1 MLDLT
6 HSLNV
11 CRASA
16 GTGKTFT
23 LAAYYVGL
31 LLSGVSYRNILA
43 VTFTNKAT
51 AEMKE
56 RILTYLLAIAQGD
69 SREDAFFEK
78 AKSFMTGNTRAT
90 DKQLRTRADVCFRQ
104 MLADYDNVCVSTIDS
119 FLQTLLSGMAQL
131 LGKGAGYSVELDI
144 KRAIATAVDQI
155 LTTEM
160 TDQLEPI
167 MVDYLQDRLDNEAR
181 WDIRKSII
189 DMAQKLYD
197 ESVQMLNSEGK
208 IDFNPD
214 HIRRYK
220 KMLDQ
225 WRTRP
230 EFTRL
235 ATLREQVAAQYTS
248 ITQKTFF
255 NDIDRMLTNIAD
267 SIHEPKGL
275 ETGKRFMGMTA
286 AAYAKFSDT
295 QKDKWQSATGTLYAQ
310 IEQLQL
316 LCDTCRRTYWEC
328 QITGQFLMD
337 MRMMQA
343 LLKQIN
349 DNLAEAN
356 RTLLAETA
364 ATLTKALKPGDA
376 DFILEKCGIRYKHV
390 MIDEF
395 QDTSRLQWQVF
406 LPLVKDILAAE
417 GNSILIVG
425 DIKQSIYRWRNG
437 DWHIMD
443 NLGSPKDPL
452 APWFNPKFPALQR
465 NFRSRRNVVQFNL
478 QTMQSILAESE
489 PDRQNAYIYNED
501 YTHDTLTDYYN
512 TKNDGGYVRFRAY
525 PKHIYGGSTLSAQ
538 VLKTPRVQADIL
550 IDVFTTIESLLQQG
564 ESPAD
569 IMILVRTNR
578 EAMAV
583 VNCFNDLR
591 QNADTFPTLIDTRLV
606 SADSFHLDRSASVL
620 LAINALRYIE
630 SADPVA
636 AKYIELGTSVPDP
649 LEQLAALDR
658 QLPLYEMLQDIVR
671 LLLCDEHG
679 TFLFTDIAYVNCLL
693 DNVRNYVAD
702 SSSDRH
708 AFLQYWDDTM
718 HEKSIPAPDTNA
730 IRIMTV
736 HSSKG
741 LESKTLFLPFCT
753 WAMENDNPQKTNL
766 LWCKACVRPEDG
778 TEPLRY
784 VPVID
789 TKQLAETT
797 YATAYTA
804 EHRDQRID
812 ALNLLYVALT
822 RAADNLYIYAD
833 INISSKTGTDPNSV
847 GTLLL
852 RACGMEQDLL
862 AADTAYCDMEQPCF
876 VEYILGEQPYIRP
889 LKTHTET
896 APFSF
901 SGAEEK
907 AATLCSNSQAVR
919 FRQSQES
926 ALYTVMGSHAE
937 DVIEHINIGNICHD
951 ILAHVAVREDLPRV
965 IDDFC
970 QRGIIGSAQQRHDIS
985 ALIDKAWTQP
995 KLCDWFSSRWQ
1006 LFREQAIL
1014 INGEERRPDR
1024 VMLSGQQVVVLDY
1037 KFGTQPKPEYRTQV
1051 RGYMEAMRA
1060 LGYTDVQGYLWYART
1075 DKLEEV
1081 Q

>member
-1 MLDLT
+1 MLDHT

-78 AKSFMTGNTRAT
+78 AKSFMLSDTRAT
-90 DKQLRTRADVCFRQ
+90 DEQLRVRAATCFRQ

-131 LGKGAGYSVELDI
+131 LGKGAGYSVELDV
-144 KRAIATAVDQI
+144 KRAITTAVDQI

-160 TDQLEPI
+160 TDRLEPI

-181 WDIRKSII
+181 WDIRGSII
-189 DMAQKLYD
+189 NMAQKLYD

-220 KMLDQ
+220 KMLDK

-230 EFTRL
+230 EFAEL
-235 ATLREQVAAQYTS
+235 EQALGVVENCKYATQQSIKAQINNIRKS
-248 ITQKTFF
+248 
-255 NDIDRMLTNIAD
+255 LTDVHQFTKKEEIFRGIALDTWKKIAD
-267 SIHEPKGL
+267 TESEKYRKQWGAVYDDVCHL
-275 ETGKRFMGMTA
+275 
-286 AAYAKFSDT
+286 
-295 QKDKWQSATGTLYAQ
+295 Q
-310 IEQLQL
+310 QL
-316 LCDTCRRTYWEC
+316 CNVCRRTYWEC
-328 QITGQFLMD
+328 RITGLFLMD
-337 MRMMQA
+337 MRMMQG
-343 LLKQIN
+343 LLERIN

-364 ATLTKALKPGDA
+364 ATLTQALKPGDA
-376 DFILEKCGIRYKHV
+376 DFILEKCGIRYKHI

-406 LPLVKDILAAE
+406 LPLLQDILAAE

-443 NLGSPKDPL
+443 ALGKADNVL
-452 APWFNPKFPALQR
+452 TPWYNPDFPALQR

-478 QTMQSILAESE
+478 QTMQRILAESE
-489 PDRQNAYIYNED
+489 PDKQNAYIYNED
-501 YTHDTLTDYYN
+501 YKGDNLVDYYN
-512 TKNDGGYVRFRAY
+512 AKNDGGYVRFRAY
-525 PKHIYGGSTLSAQ
+525 PKHKSGSTLAAQ

-550 IDVFTTIESLLQQG
+550 TDVFGTIESLLQQG
-564 ESPAD
+564 ESAAD
-569 IMILVRTNR
+569 MMILVRKNN

-583 VNCFNDLR
+583 VKSFNDLR
-591 QNADTFPTLIDTRLV
+591 QNTDAFPALGHTRLV

-620 LAINALRYIE
+620 LAVNALRYLD

-636 AKYIELGTSVPDP
+636 AKYIELVAPVPDP
-649 LEQLAALDR
+649 LAQLAAIDR

-671 LLLCDEHG
+671 LLLCDQEG
-679 TFLFTDIAYVNCLL
+679 TFLFSDIAYINCLL

-702 SSSDRH
+702 SGSDRH

-718 HEKSIPAPDTNA
+718 HDKSIPAPDTNA

-741 LESKTLFLPFCT
+741 LESKTLFIPFCT
-753 WAMENDNPQKTNL
+753 WEMENSRKTNL
-766 LWCKACVRPEDG
+766 LWCEACVKPEDG

-784 VPVID
+784 IPVKD
-789 TKQLAETT
+789 SKQLAETA
-797 YATAYTA
+797 YAAAYTA
-804 EHRDQRID
+804 EHCDQRID

-833 INISSKTGTDPNSV
+833 INISAKTGTDPDSV

-852 RACGMEQDLL
+852 RACGMEQDFID
-862 AADTAYCDMEQPCF
+862 ADTAYSDTELPCF
-876 VEYILGEQPYIRP
+876 VEYTLGEQPYIRST
-889 LKTHTET
+889 KTRAET

-907 AATLCSNSQAVR
+907 AATLCSNSHAVR

-926 ALYTVMGSHAE
+926 ALYTVMGTRSE
-937 DVIEHINIGNICHD
+937 EIIEHIDIGNICHD

-970 QRGIIGSAQQRHDIS
+970 RRGIIGSEQQRNTIA

-995 KLCDWFSSRWQ
+995 ELCDWFSGRRQ
-1006 LFREQAIL
+1006 LLREQAIL
-1014 INGEERRPDR
+1014 VDGEERRPDR
-1024 VMLSGQQVVVLDY
+1024 VMISGQEVVVLDY

-1051 RGYMEAMRA
+1051 RGYMDAMRA
-1060 LGYTDVQGYLWYART
+1060 LGYTDVKGYLWYART
-1075 DKLEEV
+1075 GKLEEV
-1081 Q
+1081 E

>member
-1 MLDLT
+1 VLDHT

-56 RILTYLLAIAQGD
+56 RILTYLLAIAQCDHG
-69 SREDAFFEK
+69 EDAFFEK
-78 AKSFMTGNTRAT
+78 AKSFMLSYTRVT
-90 DKQLRTRADVCFRQ
+90 DVELRARAEVCFRQ
-104 MLADYDNVCVSTIDS
+104 MLADYENVCVSTIDS
-119 FLQTLLSGMAQL
+119 FLQMLLSGMAQL
-131 LGKGAGYSVELDI
+131 LGKGAGYSVELDV
-144 KRAIATAVDQI
+144 KRAITTAVDQI

-160 TDQLEPI
+160 TDQMEPI
-167 MVDYLQDRLDNEAR
+167 MVEYLQDQLDNEAR
-181 WDIRKSII
+181 WDIRGSII
-189 DMAQKLYD
+189 RMALKLYD

-208 IDFNPD
+208 IDFDPD

-220 KMLDQ
+220 KTLDA

-235 ATLREQVAAQYTS
+235 ATLREQVAKQKS
-248 ITQKTFF
+248 SVTQKSFF
-255 NDIDRMLTNIAD
+255 NDLVRMLDNIED
-267 SIHEPKGL
+267 SYQKPK
-275 ETGKRFMGMTA
+275 EMKTEEVFRGMTA

-295 QKDKWQSATGTLYAQ
+295 QKDKWQSAAGVLYGQ
-310 IEQLQL
+310 IEELQR
-316 LCDTCRRTYWEC
+316 LCTICRRTYWEC
-328 QITGQFLMD
+328 RITGQYLMD
-337 MRMMQA
+337 MRMMQG
-343 LLKQIN
+343 LLERIN
-349 DNLAEAN
+349 ANLVEAN

-364 ATLTKALKPGDA
+364 ATLTQALKPGDA
-376 DFILEKCGIRYKHV
+376 DFILEKCGIRYKHI

-406 LPLVKDILAAE
+406 LPLIKDILAAE
-417 GNSILIVG
+417 GNTILIVG

-443 NLGSPKDPL
+443 NLGKADNVL
-452 APWFNPKFPALQR
+452 TPWFNSDFHALKK

-478 QTMQSILAESE
+478 QTMQRILAESE
-489 PDRQNAYIYNED
+489 PDKQNAYIYNED
-501 YTHDTLTDYYN
+501 YKGDNLADYYN

-525 PKHIYGGSTLSAQ
+525 PKHKSGSSLAAQ

-550 IDVFTTIESLLQQG
+550 TDVFTTIESLLQQG
-564 ESPAD
+564 ESAAD
-569 IMILVRTNR
+569 IMILVRKNN

-583 VNCFNDLR
+583 VKIFNDLR
-591 QNADTFPTLIDTRLV
+591 QNTDVFPALGRTRLV

-620 LAINALRYIE
+620 LAVNALRYIDT
-630 SADPVA
+630 ADPVA
-636 AKYIELGTSVPDP
+636 AKYIELVAPVDDP
-649 LEQLAALDR
+649 LAQIAAIDR

-671 LLLCDEHG
+671 LLLCNNNGE
-679 TFLFTDIAYVNCLL
+679 FLFSDIAYINCLL

-702 SSSDRH
+702 SGSDRH

-718 HEKSIPAPDTNA
+718 HSKSIPAPDTNA

-741 LESKTLFLPFCT
+741 LESKTLFIPFCT
-753 WAMENDNPQKTNL
+753 WEMEISSAQKTPM
-766 LWCKACVRPEDG
+766 LWCKACVQPEG
-778 TEPLRY
+778 GEEPLRY
-784 VPVID
+784 IPVKD
-789 TKQLAETT
+789 SKQLAETA
-797 YATAYTA
+797 YAEAYTA

-833 INISSKTGTDPNSV
+833 INISSSSGIDANSV

-852 RACGMEQDLL
+852 RACGMEKDFID
-862 AADTAYCDMEQPCF
+862 ADTAYSDTGQPCF
-876 VEYILGEQPYIRP
+876 VEYTLGEQPYIRSA
-889 LKTHTET
+889 KTRTET

-901 SGAEEK
+901 SGVGEK
-907 AATLCSNSQAVR
+907 AATLCSNSHAVR

-926 ALYTVMGSHAE
+926 ALYTVMGTRSE
-937 DVIEHINIGNICHD
+937 EIIEHIDIGNICHD

-965 IDDFC
+965 MDDFC
-970 QRGIIGSAQQRHDIS
+970 RRGIIGSEQQRGTIME
-985 ALIDKAWTQP
+985 LIDKAWTNSDM
-995 KLCDWFSSRWQ
+995 CDWFSGRRQ
-1006 LFREQAIL
+1006 LLREQAIL
-1014 INGEERRPDR
+1014 VDGEERRPDR
-1024 VMLSGQQVVVLDY
+1024 VMISGQEVIVLDY

-1051 RGYMEAMRA
+1051 RDYMDAMRA
-1060 LGYTDVQGYLWYART
+1060 LGYTDVKGYLWYART
-1075 DKLEEV
+1075 GKLEKVE
-1081 Q
+1081 

>member
-1 MLDLT
+1 MLDHT

-69 SREDAFFEK
+69 HGEEAFFEK
-78 AKSFMTGNTRAT
+78 AKSFMLSDTRAT
-90 DKQLRTRADVCFRQ
+90 DEQLRARAAACFRQ

-131 LGKGAGYSVELDI
+131 LGKGAGYSVELDV
-144 KRAIATAVDQI
+144 KRAITTAVDQI

-160 TDQLEPI
+160 TDQMEPI
-167 MVDYLQDRLDNEAR
+167 MVEYLQDQLDNEAR
-181 WDIRKSII
+181 WDIRGSII
-189 DMAQKLYD
+189 RMALKLYD

-208 IDFNPD
+208 IDFDPD

-220 KMLDQ
+220 KTLDA

-235 ATLREQVAAQYTS
+235 ATLREQVEKQKS
-248 ITQKTFF
+248 SVTQKSFV
-255 NDIDRMLTNIAD
+255 NDLVRMLDNIEG
-267 SIHEPKGL
+267 SIHAPKEL
-275 ETGKRFMGMTA
+275 DADKRFMGMTA
-286 AAYAKFSDT
+286 AAYTKFSDT
-295 QKDKWQSATGTLYAQ
+295 QKDKWQADAGALYGQ
-310 IEQLQL
+310 IEELQR
-316 LCDTCRRTYWEC
+316 LCSICRRTYWEC
-328 QITGQFLMD
+328 YITGQFLMD
-337 MRMMQA
+337 MRMMQG
-343 LLKQIN
+343 LLERIN

-356 RTLLAETA
+356 RTLLAESA
-364 ATLTKALKPGDA
+364 ATLTQALKPGDA
-376 DFILEKCGIRYKHV
+376 DFILEKCGIRYKHI

-406 LPLVKDILAAE
+406 LPLIKDILAAE
-417 GNSILIVG
+417 GNTILIVG

-443 NLGSPKDPL
+443 GLGKKEDPL
-452 APWFNPKFPALQR
+452 APWFNPHFPALKK

-478 QTMQSILAESE
+478 QTMQRILAESE
-489 PDRQNAYIYNED
+489 ADKQNAYIYNED
-501 YTHDTLTDYYN
+501 YTPDTLGDYYN
-512 TKNDGGYVRFRAY
+512 AKNDGGYVRFRAY
-525 PKHIYGGSTLSAQ
+525 PKHIYKGTSLAAQ

-564 ESPAD
+564 GNAAD
-569 IMILVRTNR
+569 MMILVRTNN

-583 VNCFNDLR
+583 VKSFNDLR
-591 QNADTFPTLIDTRLV
+591 KNTDVFSALGRTRLV

-620 LAINALRYIE
+620 LAVNALRYIDT
-630 SADPVA
+630 ADPVA
-636 AKYIELGTSVPDP
+636 AKYIELVAPVAEP
-649 LEQLAALDR
+649 LAQLAGIDR

-671 LLLCDEHG
+671 LLLCNEQG
-679 TFLFTDIAYVNCLL
+679 EFLFSDIAYINCLL

-702 SSSDRH
+702 SGSDRH

-718 HEKSIPAPDTNA
+718 HDKSIPAPDTNA

-741 LESKTLFLPFCT
+741 LESKTLFIPFCT
-753 WAMENDNPQKTNL
+753 WEMEISRAQKAPV
-766 LWCKACVRPEDG
+766 LWCKACVQPEDG

-784 VPVID
+784 IPIKD
-789 TKQLAETT
+789 SKQLAETA
-797 YATAYTA
+797 YADACAA

-833 INISSKTGTDPNSV
+833 INTASTGIDSNSV
-847 GTLLL
+847 GSLLL
-852 RACGMEQDLL
+852 RACGMED
-862 AADTAYCDMEQPCF
+862 AFIDADTTYCDIEQPCF
-876 VEYILGEQPYIRP
+876 VEYTIGEQPYIRAA
-889 LKTHTET
+889 KAHSET
-896 APFSF
+896 APFGF
-901 SGAEEK
+901 SGEKEK
-907 AATLCSNSQAVR
+907 AATLCSNSHAVR

-926 ALYTVMGSHAE
+926 ALYTVMGSRAE
-937 DVIEHINIGNICHD
+937 DIIEHINIGNICHD
-951 ILAHVAVREDLPRV
+951 ILAQVEVRDDLPRV

-970 QRGIIGSAQQRHDIS
+970 QRGIIGSEQQRHDIA
-985 ALIDKAWTQP
+985 ALIGKAWTNND
-995 KLCDWFSSRWQ
+995 LCDWFSGRRQ
-1006 LFREQAIL
+1006 LLREQAIL
-1014 INGEERRPDR
+1014 VDGEERRPDR
-1024 VMLSGQQVVVLDY
+1024 VMISGQEVVVLDY

-1051 RGYMEAMRA
+1051 RGYMTAMRA
-1060 LGYTDVQGYLWYART
+1060 LGYTHVKGYLWYART
-1075 DKLEEV
+1075 GKLEEV

>member
-1 MLDLT
+1 MLDSI

-56 RILTYLLAIAQGD
+56 RILTYLLTIAQGD

-78 AKSFMTGNTRAT
+78 AKSFMLSGTRAT
-90 DKQLRTRADVCFRQ
+90 DGELRERAEVCFRQ

-144 KRAIATAVDQI
+144 KRAITTAVDQI

-160 TDQLEPI
+160 TDQMEPI
-167 MVDYLQDRLDNEAR
+167 MVEYLQDQLDNEAR
-181 WDIRKSII
+181 WDIRGSII
-189 DMAQKLYD
+189 NMAQKLYD

-208 IDFNPD
+208 IDFDPD

-220 KMLDQ
+220 KTLDA

-248 ITQKTFF
+248 ITQKSFF
-255 NDIDRMLTNIAD
+255 NDMKRMLDNIEDSLRKPKEMDAD
-267 SIHEPKGL
+267 
-275 ETGKRFMGMTA
+275 KRFMGMTA
-286 AAYAKFSDT
+286 AAYKSFSDT
-295 QKDKWQSATGTLYAQ
+295 KRDKWQTATGALYGQ
-310 IEQLQL
+310 IEEMQR
-316 LCDTCRRTYWEC
+316 LCAICRRTYWEC
-328 QITGQFLMD
+328 LITGQFLMD
-337 MRMMQA
+337 MRMMEG
-343 LLKQIN
+343 LVERIN

-376 DFILEKCGIRYKHV
+376 DFILEKCGIRYKHI

-406 LPLVKDILAAE
+406 LPLIKDILAAE
-417 GNSILIVG
+417 GNTILIVG

-443 NLGSPKDPL
+443 NLGKADNVL
-452 APWFNPKFPALQR
+452 TPWFNSDFPALKK

-478 QTMQSILAESE
+478 QTMQRILAESE
-489 PDRQNAYIYNED
+489 ADKQNAYIYDEGYNG
-501 YTHDTLTDYYN
+501 TNLADYYN
-512 TKNDGGYVRFRAY
+512 AKNDGGYVRFRAY
-525 PKHIYGGSTLSAQ
+525 PKHQSGSSLAAQ
-538 VLKTPRVQADIL
+538 VLRTPRVQADIL
-550 IDVFTTIESLLQQG
+550 TDVFTTIESLLQQG

-569 IMILVRTNR
+569 IMILVRTNN
-578 EAMAV
+578 EAMKV
-583 VNCFNDLR
+583 VKSFNDLR
-591 QNADTFPTLIDTRLV
+591 QNMDAFSVLGRTRLV

-620 LAINALRYIE
+620 LVISGLRYIDT
-630 SADPVA
+630 ADPVA
-636 AKYIELGTSVPDP
+636 AEYIKLVAPAADP
-649 LEQLAALDR
+649 LGQLAAIDR
-658 QLPLYEMLQDIVR
+658 QMPLYEAVQDIVR
-671 LLLCDEHG
+671 LLLCNEQG
-679 TFLFTDIAYVNCLL
+679 EFLLPDVAYINCLL

-702 SSSDRH
+702 SGSDLH

-718 HEKSIPAPDTNA
+718 HDKSIPAPDTNA
-730 IRIMTV
+730 IRIMTI

-741 LESKTLFLPFCT
+741 LESKTLFIPFCT
-753 WAMENDNPQKTNL
+753 WDMESSNPQKTNI
-766 LWCKACVRPEDG
+766 LWCEACVQPEG
-778 TEPLRY
+778 GEEPLRY
-784 VPVID
+784 VPIKD
-789 TKQLAETT
+789 SKQLQETAYAE
-797 YATAYTA
+797 AYTA
-804 EHRDQRID
+804 EHRDLRID

-833 INISSKTGTDPNSV
+833 INISGKSGADPDSV

-852 RACGMEQDLL
+852 RACGMEEDFTE
-862 AADTAYCDMEQPCF
+862 ADSAYSDTEQPCF
-876 VEYILGEQPYIRP
+876 VEYTIGEEPCIRSVQARE
-889 LKTHTET
+889 ET

-901 SGAEEK
+901 AGMEEI
-907 AATLCSNSQAVR
+907 AATLCSNSHAVR

-926 ALYTVMGSHAE
+926 ALYTVMGAHSE
-937 DVIEHINIGNICHD
+937 DIIGHINIGNICHD
-951 ILAHVAVREDLPRV
+951 ILAQVAVRKDLPRV
-965 IDDFC
+965 VEDFC
-970 QRGIIGSAQQRHDIS
+970 RRGIIGSEQQRRDIT

-995 KLCDWFSSRWQ
+995 ELCDWFSGHWQ
-1006 LFREQAIL
+1006 LLREQAIL
-1014 INGEERRPDR
+1014 VDGEERRPDR
-1024 VMLSGQQVVVLDY
+1024 VMISGQEVVVLDY
-1037 KFGTQPKPEYRTQV
+1037 KFGTQHKPEYRTQV
-1051 RGYMEAMRA
+1051 LGYMDAMRA
-1060 LGYTDVQGYLWYART
+1060 LGYTRVKGYLWYARNGEL
-1075 DKLEEV
+1075 KPVE
-1081 Q
+1081 

>member
-1 MLDLT
+1 MLDHT

-78 AKSFMTGNTRAT
+78 AKSFMLSDSQTT
-90 DKQLRTRADVCFRQ
+90 DIELRTRAEVCFRQ

-144 KRAIATAVDQI
+144 KRAITTAVDQI

-160 TDQLEPI
+160 TDRLEPI

-181 WDIRKSII
+181 WDIRGSII
-189 DMAQKLYD
+189 SMAQKLYD

-208 IDFNPD
+208 IDFDPD

-220 KMLDQ
+220 KMLDK

-235 ATLREQVAAQYTS
+235 ATLREQVAAQYAS
-248 ITQKTFF
+248 ITQKSFAS
-255 NDIDRMLTNIAD
+255 DIKRMLDNIED
-267 SIHEPKGL
+267 SIQKPK
-275 ETGKRFMGMTA
+275 EMKTEEIFRGMTA
-286 AAYAKFSDT
+286 AAYKSFSDT
-295 QKDKWQSATGTLYAQ
+295 KQDKWQAAAGALYEQ
-310 IEQLQL
+310 IEQLQQ
-316 LCDTCRRTYWEC
+316 LCNVCRQTYWEC
-328 QITGQFLMD
+328 RITGLFLMD
-337 MRMMQA
+337 MRMMQG
-343 LLKQIN
+343 LLERIN

-364 ATLTKALKPGDA
+364 ATLTQALKPGDA
-376 DFILEKCGIRYKHV
+376 DFILEKCGIRYKHI

-395 QDTSRLQWQVF
+395 QDTSRLQWEVF
-406 LPLVKDILAAE
+406 LPLLQDILAAE

-443 NLGSPKDPL
+443 ALGKADNVL
-452 APWFNPKFPALQR
+452 TPWFNPDFPALQR

-478 QTMQSILAESE
+478 QTMQRILAESE
-489 PDRQNAYIYNED
+489 PDKQNAYIYNED
-501 YTHDTLTDYYN
+501 YKGDNLTDYYN
-512 TKNDGGYVRFRAY
+512 AKNDGGYVRFRAY
-525 PKHIYGGSTLSAQ
+525 PKHKSGSTLAAQ

-550 IDVFTTIESLLQQG
+550 TDVFGTIESLLQQG

-583 VNCFNDLR
+583 VKCFNDLR
-591 QNADTFPTLIDTRLV
+591 RNTDAFPALGRTRLV

-620 LAINALRYIE
+620 LAVNALRYLD

-636 AKYIELGTSVPDP
+636 AKYIELVAPVPDP
-649 LEQLAALDR
+649 LAQIAATDR

-671 LLLCDEHG
+671 LLLCDQEG
-679 TFLFTDIAYVNCLL
+679 TFLFSDIAYINCLL

-702 SSSDRH
+702 NGSDRH

-718 HEKSIPAPDTNA
+718 HDKSIPAPDTNA

-741 LESKTLFLPFCT
+741 LESKTLFIPFCT
-753 WAMENDNPQKTNL
+753 WEMENSRKTNL
-766 LWCKACVRPEDG
+766 LWCEACVKPEDG

-784 VPVID
+784 IPIKD
-789 TKQLAETT
+789 SKQLAETA
-797 YATAYTA
+797 YAAAYTA

-833 INISSKTGTDPNSV
+833 INIPAKTGTDPDSV

-852 RACGMEQDLL
+852 RACGMEQDFID
-862 AADTAYCDMEQPCF
+862 ADTAYSDIEQPCF
-876 VEYILGEQPYIRP
+876 VEYTLGEQPYIRSV
-889 LKTHTET
+889 KTRTET

-901 SGAEEK
+901 SGVEEK
-907 AATLCSNSQAVR
+907 AATLCSNSHAVR

-926 ALYTVMGSHAE
+926 ALYTVMGTRSE
-937 DVIEHINIGNICHD
+937 EIIEHIDIGNICHD
-951 ILAHVAVREDLPRV
+951 ILAHAAVREDLPRV
-965 IDDFC
+965 MDDFC
-970 QRGIIGSAQQRHDIS
+970 RRGIIGSEQQRSTIA

-995 KLCDWFSSRWQ
+995 ELCDWFSGRWQ
-1006 LFREQAIL
+1006 LLREQAIL
-1014 INGEERRPDR
+1014 VDGEERRPDR
-1024 VMLSGQQVVVLDY
+1024 VMISGQEVVVLDY

-1051 RGYMEAMRA
+1051 RGYMDAMRA
-1060 LGYTDVQGYLWYART
+1060 LGYTDVAGYLWYART
-1075 DKLEEV
+1075 GKLEEV
-1081 Q
+1081 K